1 MGFIILIVANIQKQH
16 IMQDKKPYN
25 EQGQRHGHWEW
36 YHKNGDIMLIADYV
50 NDVPLGYMEYHK
62 MFMSMDREP
71 IDYEYYA
78 R

>member
-1 MGFIILIVANIQKQH
+1 M
-16 IMQDKKPYN
+16 KKDIS
-25 EQGQRHGHWEW
+25 QGKTPINKLGEKHGHWVW
-36 YHKNGDIMLIADYV
+36 LRKNGDIMLIADYV

-62 MFMSMDREP
+62 IYVFDGTQP

>member
-1 MGFIILIVANIQKQH
+1 MKKNKHML
-16 IMQDKKPYN
+16 QDKQPLN

-36 YHKNGDIMLIADYV
+36 HHKNGDIMLIADYV
-50 NDVPLGYMEYHK
+50 NDVPLGYMEYHRH
-62 MFMSMDREP
+62 FVYEVAEV

>member
-1 MGFIILIVANIQKQH
+1 MKKNKDMLQN
-16 IMQDKKPYN
+16 KKPYN
-25 EQGQRHGHWEW
+25 EQGQRHGHWVW
-36 YHKNGDIMLIADYV
+36 LRTDGSIMLIADYV

-62 MFMSMDREP
+62 QFVFDCIEP

>member
-1 MGFIILIVANIQKQH
+1 MKKNKDML
-16 IMQDKKPYN
+16 QDKQPTN
-25 EQGQRHGHWEW
+25 ELGQRHGHWIW
-36 YHKNGDIMLIADYV
+36 LGRDGDIMLIADYV

-62 MFMSMDREP
+62 MFMSMDKEP